1 MAPCRRSPLTFRC
14 VARNIRPCRPRQEA
28 TMRAIRGFGAFSFA
42 LLGVASCAWAASS
55 VSYTVTV
62 NGATVGSDSKTY
74 SSGSAGSLTFTQ
86 DGNNYDS
93 RVDGRVWPA
102 NAGGFAQVTSSAPA
116 QASVTARSD
125 SSFVLRAPGSFSKV
139 AGGRLVLFLKLE
151 GNITGNAT
159 LVGDISV
166 KLLTDVSLVTN
177 TAHQSL
183 SNQPGP
189 DTGGFEISLPLDANL
204 PTDAFVQVSPSLTLT
219 ASASVPGGSL
229 QTATIDAN
237 NTLKVAG
244 FRVFN
249 AGGVQVTGF
258 AFSPGTYIPELLPLP
273 LGVVRA
279 IEYYNPSYGF
289 FFITAT
295 AQEISD
301 LDSGKTPG
309 WQRTGESFNVYTTSG
324 AGLVGVCRFFG
335 VFGPKSSHFYAPRGL
350 GCEALLPNNPV
361 WQYEGEA
368 FYTYL
373 PNVNG
378 DCPTG
383 NDPVFRLYNNGQ
395 GGAPNHRFTTSA
407 SIQVQMLGEGW
418 IAEGSGSGVGMCS
431 PQQ

>member
-1 MAPCRRSPLTFRC
+1 
-14 VARNIRPCRPRQEA
+14 
-28 TMRAIRGFGAFSFA
+28 MRAIRGFSALSFA
-42 LLGVASCAWAASS
+42 LLGAASCAWAVSS
-55 VSYTVTV
+55 VSHTVTV
-62 NGATVGSDSKTY
+62 SGATVDADSHTY
-74 SSGSAGSLTFTQ
+74 SAGSAGSLRAAPA
-86 DGNNYDS
+86 GNNYDAM
-93 RVDGRVWPA
+93 VEGRVYPA
-102 NAGGFAQVTSSAPA
+102 NAGAFAQVSSNVPA

-139 AGGRLVLFLKLE
+139 AGGRLVLYFKLE

-159 LVGDISV
+159 LAGDVSL
-166 KLLTDVSLVTN
+166 KLLTDVSSVTI

-183 SNQPGP
+183 TDQPGP
-189 DTGGFEISLPLDANL
+189 DIGGFEMSFPLDANL
-204 PTDAFVQVSPSLTLT
+204 PSDAFVQASPSLTLT

-237 NTLKVAG
+237 NTLKLAG

-249 AGGVQVTGF
+249 AGGVQITGF
-258 AFSPGTYIPELLPLP
+258 AFSPGTFIPELPPLP
-273 LGVVRA
+273 VGAARA

-289 FFITAT
+289 FFITAI

-309 WQRTGESFNVYTTSG
+309 WQRTGESFNVYMAAG
-324 AGLVGVCRFFG
+324 PGLVAVCRFFG

-361 WQYEGEA
+361 WQFEGEV

-373 PNVNG
+373 PDASG
-378 DCPTG
+378 GCPAG

>member
-1 MAPCRRSPLTFRC
+1 MERLAKHPKIMAWGEIGLDYFYDHSPRDVQREVFITQLEL
-14 VARNIRPCRPRQEA
+14 AAQADLPIIIHCRPSQADANDAWEDCLGLIAR
-28 TMRAIRGFGAFSFA
+28 RFA
-42 LLGVASCAWAASS
+42 PTKLG
-55 VSYTVTV
+55 
-62 NGATVGSDSKTY
+62 G
-74 SSGSAGSLTFTQ
+74 
-86 DGNNYDS
+86 
-93 RVDGRVWPA
+93 
-102 NAGGFAQVTSSAPA
+102 
-116 QASVTARSD
+116 
-125 SSFVLRAPGSFSKV
+125 VLHCF
-139 AGGRLVLFLKLE
+139 
-151 GNITGNAT
+151 TGNAT
-159 LVGDISV
+159 LAGDVSL
-166 KLLTDVSLVTN
+166 KLLTDVSSVTN

-183 SNQPGP
+183 TDQPGP
-189 DTGGFEISLPLDANL
+189 DIGGFEMSFPLDANL
-204 PTDAFVQVSPSLTLT
+204 PSDAFVQASPSLTLT

-249 AGGVQVTGF
+249 AGGVQITGF
-258 AFSPGTYIPELLPLP
+258 AFSPGTFIPELPPLP
-273 LGVVRA
+273 VGAARA

-289 FFITAT
+289 FFITAI

-309 WQRTGESFNVYTTSG
+309 WQRTGESFNVYMAAG
-324 AGLVGVCRFFG
+324 PGLVAVCRFFG

-361 WQYEGEA
+361 WQFEGEV

-373 PNVNG
+373 PDASG
-378 DCPTG
+378 GCPAG